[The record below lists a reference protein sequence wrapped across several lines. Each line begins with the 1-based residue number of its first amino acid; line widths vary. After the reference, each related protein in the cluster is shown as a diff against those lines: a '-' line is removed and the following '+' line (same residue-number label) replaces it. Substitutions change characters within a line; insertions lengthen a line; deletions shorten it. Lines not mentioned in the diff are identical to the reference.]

1 MRAVCGRTMPMS
13 IAIPLAGGAEGRA
26 PRGRLMPAV
35 TGRSPR
41 QALLDPGA
49 PGILFFLSFWLGGV
63 ALLATALRSV
73 GAEERKG
80 WGKGWGEARGTHLAR
95 EPALGSQTTGQWR
108 QLPRRHFL
116 PEQPGSSVLCQPS
129 LRAPCLL
136 FSKQAPWR
144 SRDFSLD
151 GDWARVPHMEAPLL
165 EPLGV
170 ERVSSS
176 PPHPDPLQFSLWT
189 DFEGAGFLLLVSFY
203 AHCLRIITLRQCQI
217 LEFCIRC

>member
-1 MRAVCGRTMPMS
+1 MWKNHANVNCHSTGRGSRGPRST
-13 IAIPLAGGAEGRA
+13 RA
-26 PRGRLMPAV
+26 PNAWTAV
-35 TGRSPR
+35 TGRSPKR
-41 QALLDPGA
+41 ALPDPRA

-116 PEQPGSSVLCQPS
+116 PEQPGSSGLCQPS

-170 ERVSSS
+170 ERVSFS

-189 DFEGAGFLLLVSFY
+189 DFEGAGFLLLLVSFY
-203 AHCLRIITLRQCQI
+203 AHCLRIITLRQCQT
-217 LEFCIRC
+217 LEFCIRY